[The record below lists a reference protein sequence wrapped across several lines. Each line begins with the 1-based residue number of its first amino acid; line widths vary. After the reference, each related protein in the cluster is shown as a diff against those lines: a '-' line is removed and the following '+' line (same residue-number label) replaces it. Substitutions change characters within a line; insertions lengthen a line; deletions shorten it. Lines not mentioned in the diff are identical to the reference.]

1 MAETAGA
8 KVMVFIARS
17 EVAAA
22 KQEPH
27 TAISWAS
34 SRGRMAFIISH
45 LLVRYI
51 CHLLTELN
59 QNPGGQEDKEL

>member
-27 TAISWAS
+27 TAIS
-34 SRGRMAFIISH
+34 
-45 LLVRYI
+45 
-51 CHLLTELN
+51 
-59 QNPGGQEDKEL
+59 